1 MSNLKKLN
9 QPLKP
14 VFEPDQKA
22 WDIKEE
28 TTISEI
34 ESEYKT
40 EVLKQEK
47 LNSSVTLPHQR
58 KLEEI
63 IFDARTLFFKILE
76 MLLNKEN
83 PISLILS
90 NDKNQLA
97 FCVIVITI
105 GVLMLLVSN
114 LLKD

>member
-14 VFEPDQKA
+14 VFDPDQLA
-22 WDIKEE
+22 WDEKEE
-28 TTISEI
+28 KTISEI
-34 ESEYKT
+34 QSEYET
-40 EVLKQEK
+40 ELLKREK
-47 LNSSVTLPHQR
+47 INSEILPHQR

-63 IFDARTLFFKILE
+63 IFDVRTLFFKILE

-83 PISLILS
+83 PIPMILAD
-90 NDKNQLA
+90 NRRQLA
-97 FCVIVITI
+97 FCLIVIFI
-105 GVLMLLVSN
+105 GTLMLLISN

>member
-14 VFEPDQKA
+14 VFEPDQLA
-22 WDIKEE
+22 WDEKEE

-34 ESEYKT
+34 ESEYKS
-40 EVLKQEK
+40 EVLKQK
-47 LNSSVTLPHQR
+47 INTSVTLPHQR

-63 IFDARTLFFKILE
+63 IFDARTLFFKLLE

-83 PISLILS
+83 PIPLILS
-90 NDKNQLA
+90 SDKNQLA